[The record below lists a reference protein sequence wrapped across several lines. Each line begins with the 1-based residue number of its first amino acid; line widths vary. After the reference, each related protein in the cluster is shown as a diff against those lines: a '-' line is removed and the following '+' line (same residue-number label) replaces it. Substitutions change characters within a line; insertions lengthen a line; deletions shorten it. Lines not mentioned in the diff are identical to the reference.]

1 MSNARP
7 RAVIAANAA
16 RAAGAALFLGAQLLS
31 LGCNS
36 GSSPTDPVPPIGP
49 PNPNRYTGTIEI
61 VAVEG
66 GGSALSVLQ
75 SCGLSRTRA
84 FVGREFEI
92 TVSFGDIPLLVPP
105 GGRWGAELFGVPP
118 FGCRMSYFRS
128 GGSTQVTDLLASCTG
143 EVASLSDAQIQTCNG
158 SRGVEIEPRL
168 MILPSFADG
177 AATIAG
183 PGRIDATMTFE
194 LDPGGGNIDQGALL
208 YDVVFDLRR
217 GS

>member
-1 MSNARP
+1 MPNARP
-7 RAVIAANAA
+7 RAVIAASAA
-16 RAAGAALFLGAQLLS
+16 SAALVLGALL
-31 LGCNS
+31 LLPGCNS

-61 VAVEG
+61 VAVNG

-75 SCGLSRTRA
+75 SCGLSRTRG
-84 FVGREFEI
+84 FIGRRFAI

-118 FGCRMSYFRS
+118 FGCRMSYVRS
-128 GGSTQVTDLLASCTG
+128 GGSTQVTDLFASCSG

-158 SRGVEIEPRL
+158 SRGVAIEPRL
-168 MILPSFADG
+168 MTLPAFADG

-183 PGRIDATMTFE
+183 PGRIEATMTFE
-194 LDPGGGNIDQGALL
+194 LDPGGANVDQGALL
-208 YDVVFDLRR
+208 YEVVFDLRR

>member
-1 MSNARP
+1 MNTKLFITAA
-7 RAVIAANAA
+7 AVAVA
-16 RAAGAALFLGAQLLS
+16 FLLT

-36 GSSPTDPVPPIGP
+36 GSSPTEPVPPPGQV
-49 PNPNRYTGTIEI
+49 NPNRYTGTVEI
-61 VAVEG
+61 VAVNG

-75 SCGLSRTRA
+75 SCGLSRTRG

-92 TVSFGDIPLLVPP
+92 TVSFGDMPLLVPP

-118 FGCRMSYFRS
+118 FGCRMSYAR
-128 GGSTQVTDLLASCTG
+128 GGGTTQVTDLFASCTG

-158 SRGVEIEPRL
+158 SRSVAIEPRL
-168 MILPSFADG
+168 MTLPSFIDG

-183 PGRIDATMTFE
+183 PGRIDATMTFA
-194 LDPGGGNIDQGALL
+194 LDSGGANIDQGALF